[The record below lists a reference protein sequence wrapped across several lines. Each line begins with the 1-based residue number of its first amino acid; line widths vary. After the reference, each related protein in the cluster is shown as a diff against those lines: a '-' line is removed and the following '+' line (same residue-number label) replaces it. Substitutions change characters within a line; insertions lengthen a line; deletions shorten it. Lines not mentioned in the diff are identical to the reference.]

1 MIHAKVP
8 NIGYN
13 WLSRLVLISVVFSM
27 VYVALLPTYF
37 FAKWVPTNLLE
48 AWRVPNW
55 LIIELVDQADKIA
68 HFIGAFLIVALYL
81 GGFPK
86 LSAGRMRLINI
97 LLTVFLLALFSE
109 VAQLFI
115 GRNFSIVDI
124 AVGFAGA
131 CFAVVCGGLLGGF
144 GSQQLSETTKMHVVI
159 KKKPQSAN

>member
-1 MIHAKVP
+1 MTHANV
-8 NIGYN
+8 YR
-13 WLSRLVLISVVFSM
+13 WLCRLALISIVFAM

-48 AWRVPNW
+48 ASRVPNW
-55 LIIELVDQADKIA
+55 LIFELIDNADKIA

-86 LSAGRMRLINI
+86 HNAGRMRLVNI

-109 VAQLFI
+109 IAQLFI

-124 AVGFAGA
+124 AAGYAGA
-131 CFAVVCGGLLGGF
+131 CFAVFCGGLVSGI
-144 GSQQLSETTKMHVVI
+144 GSQQLSDTTKMQVVI